1 MLHALHIQYIGWD
14 VMACIHNV
22 TDAHLGVQM
31 CNATTLVRDILYM
44 LCVRACDY
52 VTCTA
57 HTVYPSIG
65 HGGNKP
71 ELLQR
76 AYFQPAGPLNVGYER
91 R

>member
-57 HTVYPSIG
+57 HTVFRVGLGMGRYG
-65 HGGNKP
+65 TV
-71 ELLQR
+71 LRVLR
-76 AYFQPAGPLNVGYER
+76 GPT
-91 R
+91 